1 MKRPA
6 TFSGDLRGGLVG
18 AAVVLPQ
25 ASAFGMTVFA
35 PYLGTAPG
43 ALAGLIGAIGLLA
56 IAGFIG
62 GTAGLISGPT
72 GATMALL
79 AGTAAVLATAGL
91 DPEAIASALFIVTA
105 LAGLSQ
111 LLIALAGG
119 ARLMKFIPYPVIA
132 GLTTGT
138 GLLLIKSQYPF
149 LLGID
154 HQAPLSRWHWLPV
167 ATAAG
172 TFLIARFLPRRLP
185 RFPGPIAGLI
195 GGTALFQLLMHTAGP
210 EIAPP
215 HWVIGA
221 MPAFSE
227 FRPAFQTLAQS
238 AALPWP
244 LILQAAFT
252 LAVLASLNTLLTS
265 AVADTATGL
274 RHDPRRT
281 LLGQSLGQIAVGLT
295 GGMAGAASVGGTATA
310 SQAGARRWAAPITA
324 LILLALLL
332 FLGPVGRWLPTSM
345 LSGII
350 IASALNLLELD
361 ILAWARRSRTRL
373 DAGVALLVIGVT
385 LGYDLMVAVLVGLAI
400 AILQFVRAQSR
411 ISIIHTRQTGLQRH
425 SVRQRPAEQ
434 SDLLDL
440 HGDRIVMYQLRGILF
455 FAKTEQLFEEMLP
468 DLNRPSWVILHLRQV
483 LQIDLSSVRLFQQI
497 AARLEKHGGELLFCE
512 VREDLGLGRD
522 VELTLRK
529 ISLRPGRLNVKTF
542 GPADQALEYAENAL
556 LSSLGTSP
564 TPPERRFE
572 LAEMDLCREMETPEL
587 NALAAVLRPREL
599 AAGERL
605 FSAGD
610 PGAELYLVLQGQVDI
625 RLPSAQDRFKRIG
638 IYGSGTV
645 FGAVAFLDPGPR
657 SADAV
662 AVRNSELLVLNRA
675 DFNQLQLTCSDAAIA
690 LLLALGRQQSS
701 ALRWSAKEIQRLI
714 QW

>member
-105 LAGLSQ
+105 FAGLSQ

-172 TFLIARFLPRRLP
+172 TFLIARFFPRRLP

-281 LLGQSLGQIAVGLT
+281 LLSPPHL
-295 GGMAGAASVGGTATA
+295 AGAKPRPDRGRFGGRDGGRGQRGRHRHRQ
-310 SQAGARRWAAPITA
+310 SGRGAA
-324 LILLALLL
+324 L
-332 FLGPVGRWLPTSM
+332 GRS
-345 LSGII
+345 
-350 IASALNLLELD
+350 D
-361 ILAWARRSRTRL
+361 HRL
-373 DAGVALLVIGVT
+373 D
-385 LGYDLMVAVLVGLAI
+385 
-400 AILQFVRAQSR
+400 
-411 ISIIHTRQTGLQRH
+411 
-425 SVRQRPAEQ
+425 PA
-434 SDLLDL
+434 
-440 HGDRIVMYQLRGILF
+440 R
-455 FAKTEQLFEEMLP
+455 
-468 DLNRPSWVILHLRQV
+468 
-483 LQIDLSSVRLFQQI
+483 
-497 AARLEKHGGELLFCE
+497 
-512 VREDLGLGRD
+512 
-522 VELTLRK
+522 
-529 ISLRPGRLNVKTF
+529 
-542 GPADQALEYAENAL
+542 
-556 LSSLGTSP
+556 
-564 TPPERRFE
+564 
-572 LAEMDLCREMETPEL
+572 
-587 NALAAVLRPREL
+587 
-599 AAGERL
+599 
-605 FSAGD
+605 
-610 PGAELYLVLQGQVDI
+610 
-625 RLPSAQDRFKRIG
+625 
-638 IYGSGTV
+638 
-645 FGAVAFLDPGPR
+645 
-657 SADAV
+657 AV
-662 AVRNSELLVLNRA
+662 AVPGAGRPLAA
-675 DFNQLQLTCSDAAIA
+675 DQHVVRHHHRLRPQFAGIGHSR
-690 LLLALGRQQSS
+690 LG
-701 ALRWSAKEIQRLI
+701 APL
-714 QW
+714 